1 MGFIKE
7 FNKSVRNMRNF
18 ARTISAALIFAVL
31 VLSPVALAHEGSTQ
45 GSQIAEDTTSSNNS
59 DTASTTPKKEPEVD
73 LQKIKERVEKHKAEL
88 KIKLTAVQ
96 EARLK
101 ARCIGAQGIV
111 KLGED
116 RLKANVPKRVKAYNE
131 LQDHLSKLIEKLK
144 TKGID
149 TTTLSQQKTV
159 LDGKIASFNTTQ
171 SDYQQALSDVR
182 AMDCK
187 TDPAGFKA
195 ALETA
200 RTKRDA
206 VIQAAL
212 DIKNYV
218 QNSIKPT
225 LKTIRQQL
233 EGNNSSSNTTSGN

>member
-1 MGFIKE
+1 
-7 FNKSVRNMRNF
+7 MRNF